1 MQADFGYYEEGHLGK
16 PYDLKLLR
24 RLYRFIRPYRKW
36 FVLSILLALLTAAV
50 DLSFPYLVK
59 EAIDRYIVRMVY
71 PVHVGAVTS
80 AGAAPLPSA
89 SLEATRDPAVRMLH
103 GKESLTDACEGA
115 IFDEMGKLGGDGGV
129 VAVSSNGEIALVCN
143 SNGMFRA
150 WSNSENRGIAM
161 FGESPDGTIESH

>member
-1 MQADFGYYEEGHLGK
+1 
-16 PYDLKLLR
+16 
-24 RLYRFIRPYRKW
+24 
-36 FVLSILLALLTAAV
+36 
-50 DLSFPYLVK
+50 
-59 EAIDRYIVRMVY
+59 
-71 PVHVGAVTS
+71 
-80 AGAAPLPSA
+80 
-89 SLEATRDPAVRMLH
+89 MLH

-129 VAVSSNGEIALVCN
+129 VAVSSNGKIALVCN